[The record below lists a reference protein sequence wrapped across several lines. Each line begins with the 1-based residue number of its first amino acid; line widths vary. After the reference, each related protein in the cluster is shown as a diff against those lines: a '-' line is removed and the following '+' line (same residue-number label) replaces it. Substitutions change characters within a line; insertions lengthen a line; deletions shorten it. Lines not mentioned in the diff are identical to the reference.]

1 MNFAKKADLVMTIIY
16 TIICVLLTLLFIL
29 SVVSANSVIDNSA
42 IDPSNYSADD
52 VTAGYRLI
60 GHMFTSGL
68 TFTAG
73 IFLFFVAIIIGIIDF
88 PLIIITIFAYIG
100 IALYKKSNDSKHI
113 KRNLI
118 VKIVYTIIWTVFSL
132 VLTINNTFYVVFFIA
147 SALILAL
154 LFSALYNMRE
164 HEYFP
169 DY

>member
-1 MNFAKKADLVMTIIY
+1 MNFAKKTDLVLTIIY
-16 TIICVLLTLLFIL
+16 TVICVLLALLFVL

-52 VTAGYRLI
+52 ITAGYRLI
-60 GHMFTSGL
+60 GHMFIS
-68 TFTAG
+68 FTAG
-73 IFLFFVAIIIGIIDF
+73 IFLFFVAIVIGIIDF

-100 IALYKKSNDSKHI
+100 IALYKRSNDSKHI

-118 VKIVYTIIWTVFSL
+118 VKIVYTIIWAVFSL
-132 VLTINNTFYVVFFIA
+132 VLTINNTFCVVFFIA
-147 SALILAL
+147 FALILAL

-169 DY
+169 GY